1 MGTWSLGSCLCYAY
15 WTKLTHANLSVH
27 SVSPDSYMSLG
38 RPSFARW
45 RDWSPRLGVAVLEM
59 HFMLASCLRRHKC
72 RLFCAKVSIAG
83 STDRLRVQV
92 PWTMLEREG
101 CNVRNNKT
109 ERTRH
114 LNLLSAPRVAVHLV
128 VVPQAP
134 RTEKFRPCCQTSQC
148 GVWNSSRKIKVK
160 PAAPA

>member
-1 MGTWSLGSCLCYAY
+1 MRSVGTWSLGSCLCYAY
-15 WTKLTHANLSVH
+15 CINLTHANLSVY
-27 SVSPDSYMSLG
+27 SVSPNSYMSVG

-59 HFMLASCLRRHKC
+59 HFMLAFCLRRHKC

-92 PWTMLEREG
+92 SLTMLERES
-101 CNVRNNKT
+101 CNARNNKP

-114 LNLLSAPRVAVHLV
+114 PNLLSVPRAAVHRL
-128 VVPQAP
+128 VVPQAL
-134 RTEKFRPCCQTSQC
+134 RTGQFRSCC
-148 GVWNSSRKIKVK
+148 
-160 PAAPA
+160 